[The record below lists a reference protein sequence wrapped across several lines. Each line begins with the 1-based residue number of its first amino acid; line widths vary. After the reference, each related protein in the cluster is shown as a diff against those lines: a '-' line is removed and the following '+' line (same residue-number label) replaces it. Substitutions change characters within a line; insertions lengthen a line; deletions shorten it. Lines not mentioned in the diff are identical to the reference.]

1 MTTRTTTSG
10 MPQTLKN
17 VVGIA
22 DSSVTDSCLDLRH
35 ICVPHRSSHAVET
48 SLLALFSLSPQMRI
62 PGLFYDHHQRK
73 YLFLRISKIQYNA
86 VTNTLSTLNCGIY
99 ALGQLHNAKF
109 GLLFGPVGKQ
119 KSPKLPKEFCANASI

>member
-1 MTTRTTTSG
+1 
-10 MPQTLKN
+10 
-17 VVGIA
+17 
-22 DSSVTDSCLDLRH
+22 
-35 ICVPHRSSHAVET
+35 
-48 SLLALFSLSPQMRI
+48 MRI
-62 PGLFYDHHQRK
+62 PGIFYDHLRK
-73 YLFLRISKIQYNA
+73 YLFLRMSKIQYYNA